1 MKTIGLI
8 GGMSW
13 ESSVEYYR
21 LINQGIRE
29 RLGGLR
35 SAKILLD
42 SFDFE
47 EIASRQRSGRWDE
60 ATEMLRASARRL
72 EQSGAEF
79 LLICTN
85 TMHKVAGPVQDS
97 VGIPLVHIADPT
109 GAAIVAAG
117 IKRIGLLGTAFTM
130 EDGFYRQRLEERFG
144 LEVLVP
150 DEPTDRQMVHQVIFG
165 ELCQGVV
172 REESR
177 AAYRAVMSGLVAR
190 GAEGIILGCT
200 EIGLLVGAEDASV
213 PLFDTTRLHA
223 AAAVE
228 QALAE

>member
-47 EIASRQRSGRWDE
+47 EVAGRQRAGRWDE
-60 ATEMLRASARRL
+60 AGEMLAASARRL
-72 EQSGAEF
+72 EQSGADF
-79 LLICTN
+79 FLICTN
-85 TMHKVAGPVQDS
+85 TMHKVAGPVQAA
-97 VGIPLVHIADPT
+97 VQIPLVHIADPT
-109 GAAIVAAG
+109 GAAIKDAG

-150 DEPTDRQMVHQVIFG
+150 EDPADRQMVHQVIFG

-177 AAYRAVMSGLVAR
+177 AAYRAVMSRLVER

-200 EIGLLVGAEDASV
+200 EIGLLVGSGDASV
-213 PLFDTTRLHA
+213 PLFDTTHLHA

-228 QALAE
+228 QALER

>member
-21 LINQGIRE
+21 IINQGIRE

-47 EIASRQRSGRWDE
+47 EIACRQRAGNWDE
-60 ATEMLRASARRL
+60 AGEMLATSARRL
-72 EQSGAEF
+72 EQSGADF
-79 LLICTN
+79 VLICTN
-85 TMHKVAGPVQDS
+85 TMHKLFGPVQDA
-97 VGIPLVHIADPT
+97 VQIPLVHIADPT
-109 GAAIVAAG
+109 GAAIKAAG

-130 EDGFYRQRLEERFG
+130 EDDFYRKRLEERFG

-150 DEPTDRQMVHQVIFG
+150 EAQADRQMVHHVIFG

-172 REESR
+172 RDESR
-177 AAYRAVMSGLVAR
+177 AAYRAVMSRLVER

-200 EIGLLVGAEDASV
+200 EIGLLVGPADASV
-213 PLFDTTRLHA
+213 PLFDTTHLHA

-228 QALAE
+228 QALAG

>member
-42 SFDFE
+42 SLDFE
-47 EIASRQRSGRWDE
+47 EVAARQRAGRWDE
-60 ATEMLRASARRL
+60 AGEMLATSARRL

-85 TMHKVAGPVQDS
+85 TMHKVVDPVQDA
-97 VGIPLVHIADPT
+97 VRIPLVHIADPT
-109 GAAIVAAG
+109 GAAIKAAG
-117 IKRIGLLGTAFTM
+117 IRRIGLLGTAFTM
-130 EDGFYRQRLEERFG
+130 EDSFLRHRLEERFG
-144 LEVLVP
+144 LEVLIP
-150 DEPTDRQMVHQVIFG
+150 EDPADRQLVHQVIFG

-177 AAYRAVMSGLVAR
+177 AAYRAVMSRLVER

-200 EIGLLVGAEDASV
+200 EIGLLVGPGDASV

-228 QALAE
+228 QALVG

>member
-1 MKTIGLI
+1 VKTIGLI

-21 LINQGIRE
+21 IINQGIRE

-47 EIASRQRSGRWDE
+47 EIACRQRAGNWDE
-60 ATEMLRASARRL
+60 AGEMLATSARRL
-72 EQSGAEF
+72 EQSGADF
-79 LLICTN
+79 VLICTN
-85 TMHKVAGPVQDS
+85 TMHKLFGPVQDA
-97 VGIPLVHIADPT
+97 VQIPLVHIADPT
-109 GAAIVAAG
+109 GAAIKAAG

-130 EDGFYRQRLEERFG
+130 EDDFYRKRLEERFG

-150 DEPTDRQMVHQVIFG
+150 EAQADRQMVHHVIFG

-172 REESR
+172 RDESR
-177 AAYRAVMSGLVAR
+177 AAYRAVMSRLVER

-200 EIGLLVGAEDASV
+200 EIGLLVGPADASV
-213 PLFDTTRLHA
+213 PLFDTTHLHA

-228 QALAE
+228 QALAG